1 LKPTPT
7 TLFIALALML
17 SLGGCAKATEIPEE
31 VFTPPAAVLTALPVV
46 TTAPITPTVRSTT
59 ASTLPLVVITKEGTA
74 LAPIVFTPIPPT
86 ETPSPEPTVNETNF
100 PDALIQILQPG
111 NYSQISSP
119 MKVVASVYPGYGNL
133 VGLQLVGENGH
144 LIHDRLLKMVE
155 SETGWV
161 NILEEIN
168 FEIPSAG
175 ESAVLVITTR
185 DEFDRRI
192 TQSVRELFLIQIGKS
207 DIEKM
212 VFVKEPY
219 VLTTPK
225 EKAVVKG
232 GFVHVEGFVHA
243 FNTNPIILELLTE
256 SGGVMETLIVKLPR
270 GAADQNY
277 VPFSADIPY
286 DVEIRTPVRLT
297 IRQRSTLVP
306 AYDIALSS
314 RLLELMP

>member
-1 LKPTPT
+1 MKPTRT
-7 TLFIALALML
+7 TLFIALVILL
-17 SLGGCAKATEIPEE
+17 GLGGCEKAAEPTQE
-31 VFTPPAAVLTALPVV
+31 VFTPPASVLTMLPVV
-46 TTAPITPTVRSTT
+46 TTVPTTPTARSTA
-59 ASTLPLVVITKEGTA
+59 ASTLPLLVIPKEGTP
-74 LAPIVFTPIPPT
+74 LTPLVFTPVPPT
-86 ETPSPEPTVNETNF
+86 ETPSPEPTVKDTYF
-100 PDALIQILQPG
+100 PDALIQILTPG
-111 NYSQISSP
+111 NRSQISSP

-133 VGLQLVGENGH
+133 VGLQLVGEDGR

-161 NILEEIN
+161 NILEEIT

-185 DEFDRRI
+185 DEFDRRV

-207 DIEKM
+207 DIEKK

-219 VLTTPK
+219 VLITPK
-225 EKAVVKG
+225 EEAVVKG
-232 GFVHVEGFVHA
+232 GFVHVEGFAHA

-256 SGGVMETLIVKLPR
+256 SGGVMETLIIKLPR
-270 GAADQNY
+270 GAVDQNY
-277 VPFSADIPY
+277 IPFSADIPY

-297 IRQRSTLVP
+297 IRQRSTLMP